1 VIATAQNNKKPK
13 KIMEQVLFFYDAID
27 RNAIV
32 VIPKKPYFD
41 WANNIFDDNQ
51 QLTEHENNIYLIS
64 EKEST

>member
-1 VIATAQNNKKPK
+1 
-13 KIMEQVLFFYDAID
+13 MEQVLFFYDAID

-41 WANNIFDDNQ
+41 WANNVFDDNQ